1 MKKVICG
8 VLVAVMLA
16 PAWCVHAEEAK
27 EKVKTVSLLKDEEK
41 NTYTLSLEDAKNM
54 ALKNNGQIEAV
65 EFKKK
70 GFDISLDSA
79 KITKAK
85 YKNAAIS
92 VVGGSSGL
100 LIKKG
105 YYVEMY
111 KVQSSLASLE
121 KEKIKNQIAYD
132 VTEEYYNYKLTEE
145 LEKLSENSVKIAKE
159 NLDAVNKQFEL
170 GLVTRLEVD
179 GARAAYEGALS
190 AVDSYKR
197 GLKLAAESLRI
208 TLNIEEP
215 CEFILTDG
223 IEFIDFEADVEKD
236 IEEAMKTRYDIKSL
250 EENARLSEMNYTILK
265 NSLTDAAAETSTA
278 KSNFIQ
284 ADYTLENSTK
294 LIKLGI
300 WQ

>member
-41 NTYTLSLEDAKNM
+41 NTYTLSLEAAKNM

-85 YKNAAIS
+85 YKDAAIS

-121 KEKIKNQIAYD
+121 KEKIISIRD
-132 VTEEYYNYKLTEE
+132 LLICFDDSITEIKLLIVVSSSTIRI
-145 LEKLSENSVKIAKE
+145 LFFIINLLPLIKIYRQQK
-159 NLDAVNKQFEL
+159 
-170 GLVTRLEVD
+170 
-179 GARAAYEGALS
+179 
-190 AVDSYKR
+190 
-197 GLKLAAESLRI
+197 LKLRTFL
-208 TLNIEEP
+208 
-215 CEFILTDG
+215 
-223 IEFIDFEADVEKD
+223 
-236 IEEAMKTRYDIKSL
+236 
-250 EENARLSEMNYTILK
+250 
-265 NSLTDAAAETSTA
+265 
-278 KSNFIQ
+278 
-284 ADYTLENSTK
+284 
-294 LIKLGI
+294 
-300 WQ
+300 